1 MILISVPRKA
11 AAVWQCGGCLRPNE
25 VRVALEKMTIARTM
39 GAMAT
44 VNADQTRLLD
54 GDSC

>member
-1 MILISVPRKA
+1 MNLTFA
-11 AAVWQCGGCLRPNE
+11 ATTAVAAWQCCGCLRPND

-44 VNADQTRLLD
+44 VNADQTTLLD
-54 GDSC
+54 GDPC